1 MSWYR
6 FFIPPE
12 SAMFGDATT
21 YYDGGDN
28 LDPKKERN
36 NLGEE
41 KIEKI
46 KGDDD
51 EEYDLVSTIKDDWRD
66 VYIWIFLEVPK
77 RSEIYTTKCLYNL
90 PI

>member
-1 MSWYR
+1 MFYFPITAAMTGTFFNMFLLSAIFIMSWYR

-12 SAMFGDATT
+12 SMFDDAT
-21 YYDGGDN
+21 YYDGDN

-51 EEYDLVSTIKDDWRD
+51 EEYDLVSTIKDD
-66 VYIWIFLEVPK
+66 
-77 RSEIYTTKCLYNL
+77 
-90 PI
+90 

>member
-21 YYDGGDN
+21 YYDGDN

-66 VYIWIFLEVPK
+66 VYLIFWRFP
-77 RSEIYTTKCLYNL
+77 RSEICKVF
-90 PI
+90 I

>member
-1 MSWYR
+1 MFYFPITAAMTGTFFNMFLLSAIFIMSWYR

-12 SAMFGDATT
+12 SMFDDVTT
-21 YYDGGDN
+21 YYDGADN

-51 EEYDLVSTIKDDWRD
+51 EEYDLVSTIKDD
-66 VYIWIFLEVPK
+66 
-77 RSEIYTTKCLYNL
+77 
-90 PI
+90 